1 MANTDS
7 RAVLSAWALPG
18 IGEITAG
25 TPLED
30 AILAAVDRLAE
41 EHPETALQ
49 DGDIVVITSKVVSK
63 AEGRVIP
70 AEQVAEYVKRE
81 AVREVARRG
90 RADGET
96 IIVENHLGIVAAAA
110 GIDQSNTPEGV
121 ALLLPED
128 PDASARRLLDALRA
142 RSAARV
148 GVLITDTLGR
158 AWRIGQT
165 DAAIGAAGVKV
176 LNDLRGQDDH
186 GGRPLSSTIIAV
198 ADEIA
203 ALADLVKGKS
213 EGTPVAVVR
222 GLGAFVTDT
231 PDAPGARSIVRPAEE
246 DMFRLGTDEAYQA
259 GFEAGFIQGVRES
272 GQNRSSVD

>member
-1 MANTDS
+1 MGNSDS
-7 RAVLSAWALPG
+7 RDMLSAWALPG

-25 TPLED
+25 TALED
-30 AILAAVDRLAE
+30 VILTAIDRLAE
-41 EHPETALQ
+41 VHPETALQ
-49 DGDIVVITSKVVSK
+49 DGDIIVITSKIVSK

-70 AEQVAEYVKRE
+70 ADKVSEYIERE
-81 AVREVARRG
+81 AVRTVARRG

-96 IIVENHLGIVAAAA
+96 IIVENHLGIVAASA
-110 GIDQSNTPEGV
+110 GIDHSNTPDGV

-128 PDASARRLLDALRA
+128 PDASARRLLDALRV
-142 RSAARV
+142 RSSARV

-165 DAAIGAAGVKV
+165 DAAIGAAGVSV
-176 LNDLRGQDDH
+176 LNDLRGEVDH
-186 GGRPLSSTIIAV
+186 GGRPMSSTIIAI

-213 EGTPVAVVR
+213 AGTPVAVVR
-222 GLGAFVTDT
+222 GLGQYVTESPDT
-231 PDAPGARSIVRPAEE
+231 PGARSIVRPAEE

>member
-1 MANTDS
+1 MGNTDS

-25 TPLED
+25 VPLED

-41 EHPETALQ
+41 AHPETALQ

-63 AEGRVIP
+63 AEGRTIP
-70 AEQVAEYVKRE
+70 AEQVAEYLEQE
-81 AVREVARRG
+81 AVREVARRS

-96 IIVENHLGIVAAAA
+96 VIVENHLGIVAASA
-110 GIDQSNTPEGV
+110 GIDQSNAPEGV

-128 PDASARRLLDALRA
+128 PDASARRLLDAFRA

-165 DAAIGAAGVKV
+165 DAAIGAAGVHV
-176 LNDLRGQDDH
+176 LDDLRGQADH

-213 EGTPVAVVR
+213 AGTPVAVVR
-222 GLGAFVTDT
+222 GLGAYVTDT
-231 PDAPGARSIVRPAEE
+231 LNAPGARSIVRPAEE
-246 DMFRLGTDEAYQA
+246 DMFRQGTDEAYRA